1 MIHAAALIAGAA
13 GLWLWLSPSPFSL
26 YWLAGG
32 AGALV
37 FVLAMAW
44 RMRLLD
50 REGGL
55 YFNAPGLALLSLG
68 RLGASWR
75 ANLGLARLSAGLSMR
90 ASPALIRL
98 KTQHDDDLARAL
110 LANVEAGDPG
120 ILAVECDDDSILFHT
135 LVEDDGD
142 HAEMRAT
149 EKAVWNALGKK
160 TPEQQVAQQQAE
172 QAL

>member
-1 MIHAAALIAGAA
+1 MIHAAALIAGVA
-13 GLWLWLSPSPFSL
+13 GLWLWLSPSPFSP
-26 YWLAGG
+26 YWLVGG

-37 FVLAMAW
+37 FALLMAW

-50 REGGL
+50 REGGI
-55 YFNAPGLALLSLG
+55 YANAPGLALLSLG
-68 RLGASWR
+68 RIGASWR
-75 ANLGLARLSAGLSMR
+75 ANLGLARLSAGLSVR
-90 ASPALIRL
+90 AHPALIRL
-98 KTQHDDDLARAL
+98 KTQGDDDLARAL

-149 EKAVWNALGKK
+149 EKEVWRALGKK
-160 TPEQQVAQQQAE
+160 SPESQISQLAG

>member
-1 MIHAAALIAGAA
+1 MFHAAALIAGAA
-13 GLWLWLSPSPFSL
+13 GLWFWLSPSPFST

-32 AGALV
+32 GGALV
-37 FVLAMAW
+37 LVLVMAW

-68 RLGASWR
+68 RIGASWR
-75 ANLGLARLSAGLSMR
+75 ANLDLARLSAGLSMR
-90 ASPALIRL
+90 ARPALIRL
-98 KTQHDDDLARAL
+98 KTQGDDDLARAL
-110 LANVEAGDPG
+110 FANIEAGDPG
-120 ILAVECDDDSILFHT
+120 ILAVECDEDSILFHT

-149 EKAVWNALGKK
+149 EKDVWRALGKGV
-160 TPEQQVAQQQAE
+160 PEAKAAQPAE

>member
-13 GLWLWLSPSPFSL
+13 GLWLWLSPSPFSP

-37 FVLAMAW
+37 LVLAMAW

-55 YFNAPGLALLSLG
+55 YFNAPGLALLSFA
-68 RLGASWR
+68 RIGASWR
-75 ANLGLARLSAGLSMR
+75 ANLGLARLSTGLSVR
-90 ASPALIRL
+90 AHPALIRL
-98 KTQHDDDLARAL
+98 KTQGGDDLARAL
-110 LANVEAGDPG
+110 FANIEAGDPG
-120 ILAVECDDDSILFHT
+120 ILAVECDADSILFHT

-149 EKAVWNALGKK
+149 EKEVWRALGKQ
-160 TPEQQVAQQQAE
+160 PAE
-172 QAL
+172 QVL